1 MKMAPPPG
9 GERQAGKKVVEDKTF
24 PPPGPPPDV
33 QPLRRTRRGQQ
44 LLAQSIQAS
53 DQRQLILIERQTRP
67 RRLLGHHTG
76 KAKLSRHL
84 WRF

>member
-1 MKMAPPPG
+1 MKMDPPPG

-33 QPLRRTRRGQQ
+33 QPLRRTSRGQQ

-53 DQRQLILIERQTRP
+53 DQRQLIVIERQTR
-67 RRLLGHHTG
+67 RAACSAITRVKRNSVAISG
-76 KAKLSRHL
+76 
-84 WRF
+84 